1 MAIAREN
8 ISQNVDQKFSLS
20 FTPGLN
26 KRRLK
31 RETNTTISSFA
42 KPSHAINI
50 QEKYDV
56 KTVKVSETL
65 EQTKNILIDPLNKFN
80 KWNED
85 KNKNSQ
91 DSLSFLK
98 QLGGNLQM
106 DKQKSESSK
115 TSSRFESKIDI
126 KNLDNP
132 NKAKS
137 NTLNANKWEIL
148 NKNDYLWVEIPSF
161 KEKLN
166 QINKSSERSPN
177 KTPEFKSE
185 SCSESNPQVELQK
198 NTRKAIR
205 KLSSKNN

>member
-1 MAIAREN
+1 MVIAREN
-8 ISQNVDQKFSLS
+8 TTSNSDQKFSVS

-31 RETNTTISSFA
+31 RETNTTISSFS
-42 KPSHAINI
+42 KQSQVINTH
-50 QEKYDV
+50 EKYEV
-56 KTVKVSETL
+56 KTVKVVETF
-65 EQTKNILIDPLNKFN
+65 EQAKSILLDPLNKFN

-85 KNKNSQ
+85 KNKNAQ

-106 DKQKSESSK
+106 GKQKSESSK

-126 KNLDNP
+126 RSLDNP

-137 NTLNANKWEIL
+137 NTLNVNKWEIL

-161 KEKLN
+161 KEKSN

-177 KTPEFKSE
+177 KTLEFK
-185 SCSESNPQVELQK
+185 SESNPQVELQK